1 MKTMLKIY
9 KIDGFI
15 RGFGF
20 NLTKFGE
27 QLNINIKNNYY
38 GF

>member
-1 MKTMLKIY
+1 MKTMLKNY

-15 RGFGF
+15 RGFAYY
-20 NLTKFGE
+20 LIKFGE